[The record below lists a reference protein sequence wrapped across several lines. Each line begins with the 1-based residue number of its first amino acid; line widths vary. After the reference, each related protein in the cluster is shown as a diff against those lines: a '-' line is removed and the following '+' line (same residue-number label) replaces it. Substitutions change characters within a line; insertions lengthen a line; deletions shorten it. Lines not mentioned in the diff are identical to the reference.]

1 MAVKKKDHPAPA
13 IKFWTP
19 LRVVTTLI
27 VLVLLSAMGISSCN
41 SNDRS
46 SSTANLP
53 VVPSVVF
60 DTEMTAANGSPIK
73 LSNYS
78 GKILFVNLWATWC
91 GPCRMETPE
100 LVRLHKEYEAKGVEF
115 IGLSTEDP
123 NTSAQKVRDFVQQF
137 GVDYHVGWATRDVAL
152 TLMQGKTTIPQSFII
167 TRDGR
172 LFKKIDGFHPVRTPP
187 ELRKALDAV
196 LAG

>member
-1 MAVKKKDHPAPA
+1 
-13 IKFWTP
+13 
-19 LRVVTTLI
+19 
-27 VLVLLSAMGISSCN
+27 
-41 SNDRS
+41 
-46 SSTANLP
+46 
-53 VVPSVVF
+53 
-60 DTEMTAANGSPIK
+60 
-73 LSNYS
+73 
-78 GKILFVNLWATWC
+78 
-91 GPCRMETPE
+91 METPE